1 MTDTSRRRPSFRVL
15 ALITVCLLGVATL
28 STGCKP
34 TEFSGKA
41 QNLINSERARR
52 GLPELAW
59 DETAADKAQAWA
71 QKLAASRSLS
81 HSRLTDGIEGS
92 WSVLGEN
99 VGFARSIDETHN
111 GFMNSAKHREAIL
124 NGGYRSV
131 GIGVAQNGGLVY
143 VVEVFRG

>member
-1 MTDTSRRRPSFRVL
+1 M
-15 ALITVCLLGVATL
+15 
-28 STGCKP
+28 
-34 TEFSGKA
+34 
-41 QNLINSERARR
+41 
-52 GLPELAW
+52 
-59 DETAADKAQAWA
+59 
-71 QKLAASRSLS
+71 
-81 HSRLTDGIEGS
+81 SRLLRTTADGKLYRRT
-92 WSVLGEN
+92 VLGEN